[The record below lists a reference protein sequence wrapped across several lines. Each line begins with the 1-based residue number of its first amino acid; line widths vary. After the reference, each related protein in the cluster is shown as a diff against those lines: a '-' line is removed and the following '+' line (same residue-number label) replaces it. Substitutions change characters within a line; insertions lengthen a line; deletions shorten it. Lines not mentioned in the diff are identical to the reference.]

1 MSWRPWPSWPG
12 RGSGPGRAEPD
23 VVGDDGPF
31 VRRGHAHRAARGPE
45 RQPAPRVELPGLE
58 PERRGAVEDLVG
70 DQVNAQPL
78 AAEGRAERGQDQRQ
92 ARRRV
97 GRDQPVG
104 EPVQPG
110 ELPAGG
116 GDRLP
121 AGDQRNHVVGVGIG
135 RAHLAHDPALPQYDD
150 AAGQAEHLLDVVA
163 GQQDRGALLPQPH
176 DQLFDLCCFLR
187 AERGGRLVQGQQ
199 PGLAA
204 HGPRHRH
211 QLPLPAGQRADVTRR
226 VTERNAQRGQQFSG
240 GRVEPGLRHQ
250 HPGALPAEHDVGGD
264 IQVVAQGQVL
274 PDHRDPL
281 LDRRGLVGRHA
292 PTREEHL
299 AAGRDHFAGDAA
311 DQSGLARAVLA
322 GQGDEFTGPH
332 AQVDVV
338 AGRGAGRS

>member
-1 MSWRPWPSWPG
+1 M
-12 RGSGPGRAEPD
+12 
-23 VVGDDGPF
+23 
-31 VRRGHAHRAARGPE
+31 
-45 RQPAPRVELPGLE
+45 
-58 PERRGAVEDLVG
+58 
-70 DQVNAQPL
+70 NAQPL

-110 ELPAGG
+110 ELLAGG
-116 GDRLP
+116 RDRLP
-121 AGDQRNHVVGVGIG
+121 TGDQRNHVIGVGIG
-135 RAHLAHDPALPQYDD
+135 RAHLAHDPALPQDDD
-150 AAGQAEHLLDVVA
+150 AVGEAEHLVDVVA
-163 GQQDRGALLPQPH
+163 GQQDRGALLPQRH
-176 DQLFDLCCFLR
+176 DQLFDLRCFLH

-211 QLPLPAGQRADVTRR
+211 QLPLPTGQRADVARR
-226 VTERNAQRGQQFSG
+226 VAERDAQRGQQFRG
-240 GRVEPGLRHQ
+240 GHVETGVRQQQPAAFL
-250 HPGALPAEHDVGGD
+250 AEHDVGGD
-264 IQVVAQGQVL
+264 VQVVAQGQVL

-311 DQSGLARAVLA
+311 DQGGLARAVLA
-322 GQGDEFTGPH
+322 SQRDELTGLH
-332 AQVDVV
+332 AEVDVLQG
-338 AGRGAGRS
+338 AEPAEADAQPGYGQQWSGRGGARRTGAGLDAARLVLRACFGRCHRTGHAVIVWPQPDTWPHRASTTSI